1 MRRALPLV
9 AWLLV
14 ASSAPAA
21 RDPGRL
27 LTLRMNAP
35 ALGDPHRSVRVYLPP
50 SYDTPA
56 GRTRRYPVVF
66 LLHGWPGGEGNW
78 SGEGH
83 ATTTLDSLSAQGV
96 IPEVIAVMPSGG
108 GAGLFGRSLYVDT
121 YDGRSRMEQYVVHD
135 LVAWTDSTFRTRA
148 ERRDRALIGLSEG
161 GGAAINLAF
170 KHPDVFGG
178 CGSHSGEFVIGHGLG
193 ESRIFGPEPGATAL
207 REANSPLL
215 YLDRVAPRLAGLSIY
230 IDCGLDDGELGQNR
244 ELDRR
249 LTKLGVLHAYKEF
262 PGGHS
267 WGYWS
272 RHLHESLRVV
282 TAGMHRS

>member
-1 MRRALPLV
+1 MTAG
-9 AWLLV
+9 
-14 ASSAPAA
+14 
-21 RDPGRL
+21 RDPARL

-35 ALGDPHRSVRVYLPP
+35 SLGDPRRSVRVYLPP

-56 GRTRRYPVVF
+56 GRTRRYPVIF

-96 IPEVIAVMPSGG
+96 IPEVIAVMPSGS
-108 GAGLFGRSLYVDT
+108 GAGLFGRSLYVDSH
-121 YDGRSRMEQYVVHD
+121 DGRSRMEQYIVHD
-135 LVAWTDSTFRTRA
+135 LVAWTDSTFRTLR
-148 ERRDRALIGLSEG
+148 ERRDRAIVGLSEG
-161 GGAAINLAF
+161 GGAAINLSF

-193 ESRIFGPEPGATAL
+193 ESRIFGPEPGATTL
-207 REANSPLL
+207 RQANSPLL
-215 YLDRVAPRLAGLSIY
+215 YLDRVAPRLPNLSIY
-230 IDCGLDDGELGQNR
+230 FDCGLDDDELGQNR

-249 LTKLGVLHAYKEF
+249 LTQLGVAHTYKEF

-282 TAGMHRS
+282 TANMQR